1 MRSNIRCQGTMREI
15 KAGLKILLYSH
26 RYDFYSIS
34 TPRKVNGMDGHYY
47 VYVNGNPLELGMEAN
62 TYAENKRMVQRFFKY
77 KTEQRKIKSD
87 KAKRIRERYKVLGR
101 DI

>member
-15 KAGLKILLYSH
+15 KASLKILLSSH

-34 TPRKVNGMDGHYY
+34 TPRKVYGIDGHYY

-77 KTEQRKIKSD
+77 KTEQKKIKSN
-87 KAKRIRERYKVLGR
+87 KTKRFRERYKVIRG
-101 DI
+101 DF